1 MTTKR
6 SPIHA
11 CGIFLALI
19 FIIELLMIMALDGL
33 LPPATPSWLV
43 ATADAVLITAAAFI
57 LVWRLFMRPLNE
69 TLLGEAARAHAITS
83 AAAES
88 IVTID
93 GHCIIQSF
101 NPAAERLFGYTES
114 EVIGKN
120 VRVLMPEPHATAHDN
135 YIAHYMHTGQ
145 KRIIGSPREVIA
157 QHRNGSLFP
166 VELNV
171 AEIKLGRQRQFVG
184 VFRDITERKIAEA
197 RIHHMAH
204 FDNLTGLPNRVLFND
219 RLHQS
224 ISMARREKR
233 ELALCYLDLDGF
245 KAVNDTLGHDRGDE
259 LLKLTASRLKH
270 AVRESDTV
278 ARLGGDEFAV
288 ILPQI
293 TGRGDTGLV
302 AEKII
307 DMLAAPFHLQGI
319 DRPAH
324 IGVSIGIAVF
334 PADAGEAEQLVKM
347 ADIAMYNA
355 KKAGNR
361 FQFTAGS
368 HARGEIP

>member
-1 MTTKR
+1 MTTKLSLVR
-6 SPIHA
+6 A
-11 CGIFLALI
+11 YCLFLILI
-19 FIIELLMIMALDGL
+19 FIIEALLMMVFDGL

-43 ATADAVLITAAAFI
+43 TTANAILITAAASI
-57 LVWRLFMRPLNE
+57 LVWRLFVRPLNE
-69 TLLGEAARAHAITS
+69 TLLGNAARAHAITS

-93 GHCIIQSF
+93 GHYIIQSF
-101 NPAAERLFGYTES
+101 NPAAERLFGYTET
-114 EVIGKN
+114 EIVGKN
-120 VRVLMPEPHATAHDN
+120 VRILMPEPHATAHDN
-135 YIAHYMHTGQ
+135 YVAHYMHTGQ
-145 KRIIGSPREVIA
+145 KRIIGSPREVVA
-157 QHRNGSLFP
+157 LHRNGSMFP

-171 AEIKLGRQRQFVG
+171 AEIKLGRDRQFVG
-184 VFRDITERKIAEA
+184 VFRDITQRKIVEA
-197 RIHHMAH
+197 RIHHMAN
-204 FDNLTGLPNRVLFND
+204 FDNLTDLPNRMLFND

-224 ISMARREKR
+224 ISMAQREKR
-233 ELALCYLDLDGF
+233 KLALLYLDLDGF

-293 TGRGDTGLV
+293 TGRGDAALV
-302 AEKII
+302 AEKVI
-307 DMLAAPFHLQGI
+307 DMLAAPFQLQGS
-319 DRPAH
+319 DQSAH

-361 FQFTAGS
+361 FQFTVGS